1 LVKRG
6 LVADD
11 ASQAR
16 AVVVGLH
23 LGNTLLLTG
32 SGALLAWVGTGR
44 ALRLPRRWADW
55 AALLLILLVSMTG
68 AVTAL
73 GDTLF
78 PVTPASDGGLFARV
92 RDGLDVGSHF
102 LVRLRAVHPILATA
116 VASWLLWRS
125 SEVMLHSPP
134 GSDRRRASAWLHGL
148 VWGELACGFL
158 NVMLAAP
165 GWLQLVHLCL
175 AQAVWIALVIALVA
189 TDDSGQRTS
198 SATLGSTE

>member
-1 LVKRG
+1 
-6 LVADD
+6 
-11 ASQAR
+11 
-16 AVVVGLH
+16 
-23 LGNTLLLTG
+23 
-32 SGALLAWVGTGR
+32 
-44 ALRLPRRWADW
+44 
-55 AALLLILLVSMTG
+55 
-68 AVTAL
+68 
-73 GDTLF
+73 
-78 PVTPASDGGLFARV
+78 
-92 RDGLDVGSHF
+92 
-102 LVRLRAVHPILATA
+102 
-116 VASWLLWRS
+116 
-125 SEVMLHSPP
+125 MLHSPP